1 MSQESIGSI
10 LEDGSI
16 HYLTEDD
23 LVYINRRLIE
33 RQTPDE
39 PIEVI
44 NPTNLGGS
52 ANRPA
57 TFRYYEQ
64 TDDMFKLAAVLVES
78 LIKNHC
84 FANGNKRT
92 AMQAGAMFLM
102 LNGYELMPID
112 RCEYAYTA
120 EGVAKG
126 EYDANYLER
135 WMYYN
140 SKDFD
145 TLQLC

>member
-1 MSQESIGSI
+1 MQENIGTI
-10 LEDGSI
+10 LDDGSI
-16 HYLTEDD
+16 RYLTDDD
-23 LVYINRRLIE
+23 LIYINKRLIE
-33 RQTPDE
+33 AQTPNE
-39 PIEVI
+39 PIGVI
-44 NPTNLGGS
+44 NPTNLGAS
-52 ANRPA
+52 ANRPS

-64 TDDMFKLAAVLVES
+64 TDDMFKLAAVLIES

-92 AMQAGAMFLM
+92 AMQAGAIFLM
-102 LNGYELMPID
+102 LNGYELMPIS

-126 EYDANYLER
+126 KYDARYLEK
-135 WMYYN
+135 WLYYN
-140 SKDFD
+140 SRDFD